1 MAFWA
6 LSFLLCLQS
15 KAEAPIV
22 EHTIVDDGYAVV
34 GLDFPFQFYGNTY
47 TTTLMF
53 ANGVVGLLAPEN
65 YQWGLCCNGEDLD
78 QFTNYGSR
86 LDFTLMPFHTDLIS
100 INGVGKFYTQGD
112 ENSMKYMWKNLQE
125 YYRPGSLNDFD
136 MTIYPLGNI
145 EMSYRRLDIQNHSV
159 TVGVVND
166 LSEGEYI
173 QWFYH
178 SRQDGVIY
186 WDSATDT
193 PIEVEDQ
200 SICEAVPDSHLS
212 CAWYP
217 LDYAENFLAAECGKD
232 VLYSEACPGY
242 AENFLAAEC
251 AKDNLY
257 SQACPNWETAWLN
270 QQCLENP
277 QSSPYCP
284 NYVELVEE
292 PVVVE
297 ESVFEVIPETYVEI
311 DLIPALADYDID
323 LTIEIETD
331 MDSFE
336 EVEMTVEEIEAEIE
350 SEIEALIEE
359 PVEEEVIEEPIEEVV
374 EETTESVPE
383 EIESN
388 EPEEMESEIMLAE
401 TEPEK
406 PTKSKEQ
413 IKNDKLNKIIAVK
426 LAKVHE
432 QRAVATTLEEQANL
446 EALIIALMNFNAG
459 YKNYSGILPDGVGY
473 ESKDIYMDSFIP
485 DNKRGLRVG
494 LAQELQHKK
503 MVDLQWQR

>member
-112 ENSMKYMWKNLQE
+112 ESSMKYMWKNLQE

-186 WDSATDT
+186 WDSSTDT
-193 PIEVEDQ
+193 PIEVENQ

-217 LDYAENFLAAECGKD
+217 QNYAENFLAAECEKD
-232 VLYSEACPGY
+232 SLYSEACP
-242 AENFLAAEC
+242 NF
-251 AKDNLY
+251 
-257 SQACPNWETAWLN
+257 ETAWLD
-270 QQCLENP
+270 QQCDTNN
-277 QSSPYCP
+277 QYSSYCP
-284 NYVELVEE
+284 GYTE
-292 PVVVE
+292 PVIEEVYEE
-297 ESVFEVIPETYVEI
+297 ESVFEVIPEAYVEI
-311 DLIPALADYDID
+311 DLIPALSDYSID
-323 LTIEIETD
+323 LLIEIETD

-336 EVEMTVEEIEAEIE
+336 EVEMTPDEIEIEIEAEIE
-350 SEIEALIEE
+350 ALLEPIEEANEELIIEESLEEE
-359 PVEEEVIEEPIEEVV
+359 PVEEEPV
-374 EETTESVPE
+374 EETIEETVEETEPQESVSE
-383 EIESN
+383 
-388 EPEEMESEIMLAE
+388 EPEEVESEIMLAE

-406 PTKSKEQ
+406 PKKSKEQ
-413 IKNDKLNKIIAVK
+413 IKNDKLNQIVAIK
-426 LAKVHE
+426 LAKIHE
-432 QRAVATTLEEQANL
+432 QRAVAGTLEEQANL

-459 YKNYSGILPDGVGY
+459 YKDYSGFLPDGVGY
-473 ESKDIYMDSFIP
+473 ESQDIYMDSFIP

-494 LAQELQHKK
+494 LAQELQFKK
-503 MVDLQWQR
+503 MVDMQWQN

>member
-1 MAFWA
+1 
-6 LSFLLCLQS
+6 LQS
-15 KAEAPIV
+15 KAEAPLI

-65 YQWGLCCNGEDLD
+65 YNWGLCCNGEDLD

-186 WDSATDT
+186 WDSSTDT
-193 PIEVEDQ
+193 PIEVENQ

-217 LDYAENFLAAECGKD
+217 QNYAENFLAAECEKD
-232 VLYSEACPGY
+232 SLYSEACP
-242 AENFLAAEC
+242 NF
-251 AKDNLY
+251 
-257 SQACPNWETAWLN
+257 ETAWLD
-270 QQCLENP
+270 QQCESNN
-277 QSSPYCP
+277 QYSPYCP
-284 NYVELVEE
+284 GYTEPIIEETYEEVEAT
-292 PVVVE
+292 
-297 ESVFEVIPETYVEI
+297 FEIIPETYIEI
-311 DLIPALADYDID
+311 DLIPSLGDYSID
-323 LTIEIETD
+323 LNIEIETD

-336 EVEMTVEEIEAEIE
+336 EVEMSIEEFEAEIEAEL
-350 SEIEALIEE
+350 EALVELEIEE
-359 PVEEEVIEEPIEEVV
+359 PIEEVIEEEVIEEEVIEEEVIEEPV
-374 EETTESVPE
+374 EEPGPQES
-383 EIESN
+383 ESE
-388 EPEEMESEIMLAE
+388 EPEEVESEIMLAE
-401 TEPEK
+401 AEPEK
-406 PTKSKEQ
+406 PKKSKEQ
-413 IKNDKLNKIIAVK
+413 IKNDKLNQIVAIK
-426 LAKVHE
+426 LAKIHE
-432 QRAVATTLEEQANL
+432 QRAVAGTLEEQASL

-459 YKNYSGILPDGVGY
+459 YKDYSGFLPDGVGY
-473 ESKDIYMDSFIP
+473 ESTDIYMDSFIP

-494 LAQELQHKK
+494 LAQELQFKK
-503 MVDLQWQR
+503 MVDLQWQN